1 MLKLSAKGFKAA
13 IIIIKKCFNNQL
25 QIPLEKKLSK
35 KKNAHTH
42 TKSYKRTQRK
52 YETGKYSKNFKNMLL
67 VGLSSKVE
75 MTEQNQKIEDK
86 LIEFIQYEK
95 QREKQIEKEKQNLRD
110 LWDNDKK
117 FKIPIIRIVRRE
129 KNGTERE

>member
-13 IIIIKKCFNNQL
+13 IIIIKKNVLTINYKF
-25 QIPLEKKLSK
+25 PWKKNSAK
-35 KKNAHTH
+35 KKKTHTH

-75 MTEQNQKIEDK
+75 MTE
-86 LIEFIQYEK
+86 
-95 QREKQIEKEKQNLRD
+95 
-110 LWDNDKK
+110 
-117 FKIPIIRIVRRE
+117 
-129 KNGTERE
+129 

>member
-1 MLKLSAKGFKAA
+1 M
-13 IIIIKKCFNNQL
+13 
-25 QIPLEKKLSK
+25 
-35 KKNAHTH
+35 HTH